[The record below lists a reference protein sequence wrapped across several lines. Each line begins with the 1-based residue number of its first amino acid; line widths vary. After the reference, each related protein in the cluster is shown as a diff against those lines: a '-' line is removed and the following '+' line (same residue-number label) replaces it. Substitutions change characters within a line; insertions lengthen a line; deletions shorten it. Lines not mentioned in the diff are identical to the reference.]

1 MTSILIHTVFALNIV
16 VMNTTEFQD
25 YKKSQG
31 THCPDWC
38 YLTIL
43 LYHKGVSMNKLSEV
57 ELRSLDLKLFD
68 YQQIDRKIAI
78 RKLEIQTETSDDCNV
93 GGGKANTISKP
104 TENVIARW
112 SSDVRINGLEQLRSA
127 IESTLDALDDELK
140 KIFYLRWSRG
150 SVNTWEEIAD
160 MLHVSRKS
168 IYRKRERILTI
179 FADFRGDS

>member
-1 MTSILIHTVFALNIV
+1 
-16 VMNTTEFQD
+16 MNTTEFQD

-31 THCPDWC
+31 TLCPDW
-38 YLTIL
+38 YYIAIL

-57 ELRSLDLKLFD
+57 ELRVLDLKLFD

-78 RKLEIQTETSDDCNV
+78 RKLEIQTETSNDCNV

-104 TENVIARW
+104 TENLIARW

-127 IESTLDALDDELK
+127 IESTIDALDDELK
-140 KIFYLRWSRG
+140 KVFYLRWSRG
-150 SVNTWEEIAD
+150 SVNTWKQIAD
-160 MLHVSRKS
+160 NLHNYKKS
-168 IYRKRERILTI
+168 IYRKRERIVTI